1 MTMTIDLIKMLI
13 GGAIFTIGGIIGSWI
28 SWDVIFKNKFTS
40 IEEEKG
46 KKKIKFLIYL
56 YLIGVV
62 FSYLIQ
68 LVGIG
73 ERLPNSIFAGP
84 FLITII
90 WLFLILFHLSNAI
103 YIKPIREKI
112 GIHLIS
118 WYITLF
124 LGALATNWYL
134 LMY

>member
-1 MTMTIDLIKMLI
+1 MTIDLIKMLI
-13 GGAIFTIGGIIGSWI
+13 GGAIFTIGGIIGSWV
-28 SWDVIFKNKFTS
+28 SWDVIFKNKFIS

-46 KKKIKFLIYL
+46 KKKIKFIIYL
-56 YLIGVV
+56 YLIGIV
-62 FSYLIQ
+62 FSYFIQ

-103 YIKPIREKI
+103 YIKPLREKI
-112 GIHLIS
+112 GTHLIS

-134 LMY
+134 LRY

>member
-1 MTMTIDLIKMLI
+1 MSIDLIKMLI

-28 SWDVIFKNKFTS
+28 SWDVIFKNKFIS

-46 KKKIKFLIYL
+46 KKKIKFIIYL

-103 YIKPIREKI
+103 YIKPLREKI

-124 LGALATNWYL
+124 LGALATNWYFL
-134 LMY
+134 RY